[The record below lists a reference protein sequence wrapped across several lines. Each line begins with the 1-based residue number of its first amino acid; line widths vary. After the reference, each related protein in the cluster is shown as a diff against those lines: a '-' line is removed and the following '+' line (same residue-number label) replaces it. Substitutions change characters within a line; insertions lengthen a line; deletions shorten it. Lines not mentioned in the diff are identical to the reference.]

1 MKSILI
7 AFAAVAVL
15 SSFGRDAV
23 EPVRARKP
31 IGRAELY
38 WRMNRS
44 CWYGD
49 EISVQMLLDAG
60 ADPNGVK
67 DYAEFR
73 RFEPSWPINQAS
85 WNGHTEI
92 VELLLK
98 VGAKVDLPEGEGY
111 TALTIASTKNN
122 PKLVRVLL
130 AAGADISYK
139 TPEGTALDIAKTKGF
154 ADVIKAI
161 EAHKRP
167 K

>member
-1 MKSILI
+1 MAGEFFTEIQRVNTVIAGGWVQTLGQLQTVTLARSAMKSILI

-38 WRMNRS
+38 WLMNRS

-67 DYAEFR
+67 DMQSF
-73 RFEPSWPINQAS
+73 
-85 WNGHTEI
+85 G
-92 VELLLK
+92 
-98 VGAKVDLPEGEGY
+98 DLNLAGR
-111 TALTIASTKNN
+111 STK
-122 PKLVRVLL
+122 RR
-130 AAGADISYK
+130 GAVTPRSWSYS
-139 TPEGTALDIAKTKGF
+139 
-154 ADVIKAI
+154 
-161 EAHKRP
+161 
-167 K
+167 